1 MKEYKNSIRNV
12 GFFSALGEHELE
24 MVSRIAYA
32 KTFDKGY
39 QMFEEG
45 EKRDTLYI
53 VLEGRVKVSV
63 YDENGREYILDIIGK
78 DGFFG
83 ELSLFEE
90 LSGFATVMT
99 LETSDLL
106 VIRRNDFMGLLMEN
120 PTFAVSVIRELSTR
134 LRAANEKLKTFAFLG
149 VEGRILKYLTG
160 IGERSGVKVKDRV
173 IIENGPTQVEIA
185 SACGCSRETVSR
197 MIKSLVEKGRISVL
211 KKQYT
216 LRPVY
221 SPQNRVD

>member
-1 MKEYKNSIRNV
+1 MYGENIRNV
-12 GFFSALGEHELE
+12 SFFSTLSDHELE
-24 MVSRIAYA
+24 MVARIAIA
-32 KTFDKGY
+32 KAFSKGY
-39 QMFEEG
+39 MVFEEG

-53 VLEGRVKVSV
+53 VLKGRVKISL
-63 YDENGREYILDIIGK
+63 YDEDGREYILDIIGK

-90 LSGFATVMT
+90 LSGFANVMT
-99 LETSDLL
+99 LEQSDLL
-106 VIRRNDFMGLLMEN
+106 MIRRKDFMRLLMEN
-120 PTFAVSVIRELSTR
+120 RDFALSMIKELSKR
-134 LRAANEKLKTFAFLG
+134 LRAANEKLKSFAFLG
-149 VEGRILKYLTG
+149 VEGRILKYLMD
-160 IGERSGVKVKDRV
+160 IGEKTGAKIKDRI

-197 MIKSLVEKGRISVL
+197 MVKSLVEKGRLSVL

-221 SPQNRVD
+221 EPM